1 MDKPYNENCA
11 VGKAVR
17 ESVAQEIL
25 QFASR
30 LAERSDSVSS
40 RVLGKLQPVMLSD
53 RSTGTAIC
61 EQVREA
67 REYPPL
73 FEELKS
79 RMQVIENSLQL
90 IESAMSRTEI

>member
-1 MDKPYNENCA
+1 MNKPYDCANEA
-11 VGKAVR
+11 RIAR

-25 QFASR
+25 QYASR

-53 RSTGTAIC
+53 IPTGTAIC
-61 EQVREA
+61 EKVREA

-73 FEELKS
+73 FEELRS
-79 RMQVIENSLQL
+79 RMQIIENSLQL